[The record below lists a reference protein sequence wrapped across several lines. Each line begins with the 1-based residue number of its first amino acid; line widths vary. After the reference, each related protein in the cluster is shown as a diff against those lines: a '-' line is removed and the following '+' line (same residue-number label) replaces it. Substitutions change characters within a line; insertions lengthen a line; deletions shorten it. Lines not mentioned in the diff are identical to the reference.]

1 MLPLRGECRGRAPAF
16 TEDGEEDFVLEKFEK
31 FVRRVS
37 EWFEWIGLAA
47 MLLMMVITCIDVV
60 GAKVFHWRLFGAI
73 DTVMLSQIVAIA
85 FPASMVLILGRHI
98 QVEFLIA
105 RLPNRAQAVIDSLV
119 LLLELGLF
127 SLIIWRLCVLGYTFQ
142 TSGEHSQSAYIP
154 YYPFAYCI
162 ALASIS
168 LFLVLLVKLLKSV
181 GRITDK

>member
-1 MLPLRGECRGRAPAF
+1 LPLKGECRGRAPAF
-16 TEDGEEDFVLEKFEK
+16 TEDGEGNFVLDKFEK
-31 FVRRVS
+31 FIHRFS

-47 MLLMMVITCIDVV
+47 ILLMMVITCVDVV

-98 QVEFLIA
+98 QVEFVIA
-105 RLPNRAQAVIDSLV
+105 RLPNRAQAVTISIV
-119 LLLELGLF
+119 LLLGLGLF
-127 SLIIWRLCVLGYTFQ
+127 SLIIWQLCVLGYTFQ

-162 ALASIS
+162 ALASIPVC
-168 LFLVLLVKLLKSV
+168 LALLLELLKSI
-181 GRITDK
+181 GRVVQK